1 MDSLQDIFD
10 TPKQERDP
18 QPGDILVVEP
28 FLREVHF
35 RRAVILLVDHNTQEG
50 SVGLVLNKRSN
61 VKLNDVLRNATCRPD
76 IPLHIGGPVE
86 HGRLLYLH
94 TLGNRLRDAVALE
107 NGLYIGGDFNDVL
120 QYINSDEYD
129 ERCIKFFAGY
139 SGWTAGQL
147 AREIAEKTWAIS
159 PLPDSAAAMN
169 AHDSN
174 YWQEIVAQLGNE
186 YRAWLL
192 CPSEPNL
199 N

>member
-1 MDSLQDIFD
+1 MDSFEDIFA
-10 TPKQERDP
+10 TPAP
-18 QPGDILVVEP
+18 QHTPRPGDILVVEP

-35 RRAVILLVDHNTQEG
+35 RRSVVLLIDHNAQEG
-50 SVGLVLNKRSN
+50 SVGLVLNRRSK
-61 VKLNDVLRNATCRPD
+61 VTLNEVLRNASCPAD

-86 HGRLLYLH
+86 RGRLLYLH
-94 TLGNRLRDAVALE
+94 TLGDRLRDSVELE

-120 QYINSDEYD
+120 EYINSDAYD

-147 AREIAEKTWAIS
+147 VQEIADKSWAVTTLPCSEAAMTARDEEYWREIVS
-159 PLPDSAAAMN
+159 L
-169 AHDSN
+169 
-174 YWQEIVAQLGNE
+174 LGEE

>member
-1 MDSLQDIFD
+1 MDTFQDIFS
-10 TPKQERDP
+10 TPLPQRTP
-18 QPGDILVVEP
+18 QPGDIIVVEP

-35 RRAVILLVDHNTQEG
+35 RRAVVLLIDHNEQEG

-61 VKLNDVLRNATCRPD
+61 VKLNEVLRNATCRRD

-107 NGLYIGGDFNDVL
+107 NGLYIGGNFNDVL
-120 QYINSDEYD
+120 QYIDSDEYD

-147 AREIAEKTWAIS
+147 AREIAERTWAIA
-159 PLPDSAAAMN
+159 PLPDTLQAML
-169 AHDSN
+169 AHDSD
-174 YWQEIVAQLGNE
+174 YWRDTVAQLGDE
-186 YRAWLL
+186 YRSWLL

>member
-1 MDSLQDIFD
+1 MESFQNIFD
-10 TPKQERDP
+10 TPMQLREP
-18 QPGDILVVEP
+18 QAGDILVVEP

-35 RRAVILLVDHNTQEG
+35 RRAVVLLIDHNAQDD
-50 SVGLVLNKRSN
+50 SVGLVLNKQSN
-61 VKLNDVLRNATCRPD
+61 VKLNEVLRNASCRPD

-94 TLGNRLRDAVALE
+94 TLGDRLRDAVALE

-147 AREIAEKTWAIS
+147 AQEIADKSWAVTT
-159 PLPDSAAAMN
+159 LPHTEAAMT
-169 AHDSN
+169 AHDSS
-174 YWQEIVAQLGNE
+174 YWQEIVTQLGND